1 MYLHAAD
8 IFLLTSDTEGI
19 PGALLEAMT
28 VGLPSIVTDVGG
40 ISEVLDDDIIGV
52 LTLPDDE
59 EAMVDRVPV
68 TSDVG
73 WEASR
78 TSGGCCPDRRSQA
91 FHTNTCA
98 EEYEAFYRSI
108 LDRWANGQTAR
119 QIGC

>member
-1 MYLHAAD
+1 
-8 IFLLTSDTEGI
+8 
-19 PGALLEAMT
+19 MT

-40 ISEVLDDDIIGV
+40 ISEVLDDGTTGF

-59 EAMVDRVPV
+59 EAMVDRLSHL
-68 TSDVG
+68 TSDGKLRGRVG
-73 WEASR
+73 AAAR
-78 TSGGCCPDRRSQA
+78 IAALKRFNMD
-91 FHTNTCA
+91 TCA